1 MKAIV
6 LSGGGSKGSYQIGA
20 WKALRELKIDYDI
33 VTGTSVGS
41 INGALMVQ
49 NNYKETVKLWKQI
62 NMQMLFGD
70 DVENPKN
77 SKELVKI
84 YGSNFVKNGGMDVEK
99 LQNLINNTVDEK
111 KFFESK
117 INYGLVTANLSER
130 KVVQL
135 KKDQIPKGKL
145 CDYIMASASCYPAFK
160 LKNIDG
166 NKYIDG
172 GMFDNLPINL
182 AIDLGATEII
192 AIDLSAIGII
202 KRPKKKVKI
211 TKIKPNNK
219 LTNFLDFNEEGS
231 KRNMKFGYN
240 DTMKVFNKL
249 VGKKYSFKPKNF
261 EQKINEYKDIF
272 LYNLTTIINHDDLM
286 SLINLEK
293 INLESFI
300 LRTCE
305 QIGLDFKMDET
316 NTYTFKEFN
325 KLLLKKA
332 NKLRKTEPTFSKTI
346 LLYDKLV
353 NGDYNYIKTKGLL
366 NPRHLLQALYLYT
379 LCEV

>member
-305 QIGLDFKMDET
+305 QIGLDFKIDET
-316 NTYTFKEFN
+316 NIYTFKEFN

-366 NPRHLLQALYLYT
+366 NPNHLLQALYLYT

>member
-135 KKDQIPKGKL
+135 KKYQIPKGKL

-305 QIGLDFKMDET
+305 QIGLDFKIDET
-316 NTYTFKEFN
+316 NIYTFKEFN

-366 NPRHLLQALYLYT
+366 NPKHLLQALYLYT

>member
-316 NTYTFKEFN
+316 NIYTFKEFN

-366 NPRHLLQALYLYT
+366 NPKHLLQALYLYT